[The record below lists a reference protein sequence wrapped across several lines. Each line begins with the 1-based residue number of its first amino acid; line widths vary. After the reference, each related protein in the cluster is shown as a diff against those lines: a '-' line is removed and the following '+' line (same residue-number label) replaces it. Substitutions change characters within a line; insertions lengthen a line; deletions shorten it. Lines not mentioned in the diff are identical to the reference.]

1 MKTNSLSHWAV
12 ISLIVIT
19 CVSFCPISRADDV
32 GEKFKHG
39 EDWEGKILRGFVNTV
54 SGVVEIPGCVCD
66 MNRKH
71 GALKG
76 YTLGFFKGIAMIPVR
91 TAVGVYEVLTFY
103 VPMPPN
109 YEPVLTPPTAFNYW
123 DED

>member
-1 MKTNSLSHWAV
+1 MKKPLLFRSWWLGGALAAAWLAV
-12 ISLIVIT
+12 
-19 CVSFCPISRADDV
+19 PA
-32 GEKFKHG
+32 HG
-39 EDWEGKILRGFVNTV
+39 WGQDWEEKIKRGFANMAG
-54 SGVVEIPGCVCD
+54 GVVEIPGCVSD

-76 YTLGFFKGIAMIPVR
+76 YTLGFFKGVAMVPVR
-91 TAVGVYEVLTFY
+91 TLVGVYELLTFY
-103 VPMPPN
+103 VPMPSN